1 MLAQVYTLKFPVVLG
16 LGMPLA
22 GVPQIK
28 EDSKMSIEVAA
39 VIQRIIRADV
49 GQAQSILAGQP
60 QEIREEIIQQ
70 FRSNQKLRYLFPE
83 FVEVVLL

>member
-1 MLAQVYTLKFPVVLG
+1 
-16 LGMPLA
+16 
-22 GVPQIK
+22 
-28 EDSKMSIEVAA
+28 MSIEVAA

-60 QEIREEIIQQ
+60 QDIREEIVRQ
-70 FRSNQKLRYLFPE
+70 FRDNPKLRELFPE

>member
-1 MLAQVYTLKFPVVLG
+1 
-16 LGMPLA
+16 
-22 GVPQIK
+22 
-28 EDSKMSIEVAA
+28 MSIEVAA

>member
-1 MLAQVYTLKFPVVLG
+1 
-16 LGMPLA
+16 MPLA
-22 GVPQIK
+22 GVPQIRRIQ
-28 EDSKMSIEVAA
+28 KMSIEVAA